1 MDDADGDRV
10 VNVNGDNEK
19 SVDWFRKALK
29 TGGIAGG
36 IAGVVVGC
44 LYVAVIVSLTRGVAA
59 MVSAADGFKD
69 EPDYGVS
76 FHFFIE
82 LAAVFGGSVLG
93 GAVGGCFL
101 GVVAGRLMR
110 GRGGFVPVTAVVG
123 VVGGVFGAYCLSNLC
138 MMLVYSLGY

>member
-1 MDDADGDRV
+1 VNDDSGDA
-10 VNVNGDNEK
+10 K
-19 SVDWFRKALK
+19 WFRKALK

-44 LYVAVIVSLTRGVAA
+44 LYVAVMVSLSRGLAA

-93 GAVGGCFL
+93 GAVGGCLL
-101 GVVAGRLMR
+101 GVVTGRLMR

-138 MMLVYSLGY
+138 MTLVYYLEYGNV

>member
-1 MDDADGDRV
+1 MNDDSGDA
-10 VNVNGDNEK
+10 K
-19 SVDWFRKALK
+19 WFRKALK

-44 LYVAVIVSLTRGVAA
+44 LYVAVMVSLSRGLAA

-93 GAVGGCFL
+93 GAVGGCLL
-101 GVVAGRLMR
+101 GVVTGRLMR

-138 MMLVYSLGY
+138 MTLVYYLEYGNV

>member
-1 MDDADGDRV
+1 VDDDA
-10 VNVNGDNEK
+10 VNLNDDNEK
-19 SVDWFRKALK
+19 SVNWLRKALK

-44 LYVAVIVSLTRGVAA
+44 LYVAVMVSLSRGLAV
-59 MVSAADGFKD
+59 MVSAAGGFKD

-76 FHFFIE
+76 FYFFIQ

-93 GAVGGCFL
+93 GAVGGCLL

-110 GRGGFVPVTAVVG
+110 GRGGFVPVTAVAG

-138 MMLVYSLGY
+138 IMLVYYLEYGND